1 LQLAAESFIKLQMF
15 SHIVLFWTDSSVPD
29 ATEELLAGAI
39 KYLPSVPGVINF
51 HAGKMV
57 PSHRGVV
64 DQSYQVGLNIQ
75 FETKQ
80 AQDEYQAHPLH
91 LEFIEKCKRLWTKV
105 VIYDFE

>member
-1 LQLAAESFIKLQMF
+1 LQLAAKSLIKREMF
-15 SHIVLFWTDSSVPD
+15 SHIVLFWTDSTAPN
-29 ATEELLAGAI
+29 ATDELLAGAT
-39 KYLPSVPGVINF
+39 KYLPSGPGVIDF

-64 DQSYQVGLNIQ
+64 DQSYQVGLNVQ

-80 AQDEYQAHPLH
+80 AQDEYQVHPLH
-91 LEFIEKCKRLWTKV
+91 LEFVAKCKTLWTKV